1 MEKFINSFITIFL
14 AIDPIGIVPT
24 YIALGFAGSKEKLR
38 ISIIYAFFGGLLFI
52 VVGKSILS
60 IVGITLDDL
69 KIAGGILLIAL
80 SIKELLSSTSYYSES
95 DYTDSDPIVPLTVPL
110 IVGPATLTALLV
122 SSELYG
128 YIATFV
134 SFTLNLFVCYGI
146 LSYSG
151 WIIKIMGER
160 GVKGISKVTLLL
172 LTAFGVS
179 FIRRGIEGIL
189 TNRYR

>member
-38 ISIIYAFFGGLLFI
+38 TSIIYAFFSGLLFI
-52 VVGKSILS
+52 LIGKSILS

-80 SIKELLSSTSYYSES
+80 SIKELLSPTSYYSES
-95 DYTDSDPIVPLTVPL
+95 EYTDSDPIVPLTVPL

-128 YIATFV
+128 YTATFV
-134 SFTLNLFVCYGI
+134 SFVLNLVICYGI

-151 WIIKIMGER
+151 WIIRIIGER
-160 GVKGISKVTLLL
+160 GIKGISKVTLLL

-179 FIRRGIEGIL
+179 FIRRGIESIIH
-189 TNRYR
+189 NR